1 MAPNGKEFIKNELDA
16 SMQRMKSG
24 SGTWQDGTVAI
35 GPLINH
41 AEVQDR
47 VLILLLDEMGEVK
60 DIVKTFVENRKFAS
74 WLWKG
79 VAGVIGV
86 NGVLGL
92 VFMVLQI
99 KKCM

>member
-35 GPLINH
+35 GPLVAH

-47 VLILLLDEMGEVK
+47 VLILLLDEFGELKEVIK
-60 DIVKTFVENRKFAS
+60 SFVEQRKFMT
-74 WLWKG
+74 WMWKG

-86 NGVLGL
+86 NGLLGL
-92 VFMVLQI
+92 IFMVLQI

>member
-1 MAPNGKEFIKNELDA
+1 MAPNGKEFIKNELGA

-35 GPLINH
+35 GPLVAH

-60 DIVKTFVENRKFAS
+60 EIVKTFVDQRKFMHLI
-74 WLWKG
+74 WRG
-79 VAGVIGV
+79 VAA
-86 NGVLGL
+86 VLGINGL
-92 VFMVLQI
+92 LGLIFMVLQI
-99 KKCM
+99 KKAI

>member
-1 MAPNGKEFIKNELDA
+1 MATNGKEFIKSELDA

-47 VLILLLDEMGEVK
+47 VLMLLLDEMGEVK
-60 DIVKTFVENRKFAS
+60 EIVTTFVDQRRFMT
-74 WLWKG
+74 WMWKG
-79 VAGVIGV
+79 VAGVIGI
-86 NGVLGL
+86 NGLLGL
-92 VFMVLQI
+92 IFMALQI
-99 KKCM
+99 KKAI

>member
-35 GPLINH
+35 GPLVAH

-47 VLILLLDEMGEVK
+47 VLILLLDEFGELKEVIK
-60 DIVKTFVENRKFAS
+60 SFVEQRKFMT
-74 WLWKG
+74 WMWKG

-92 VFMVLQI
+92 IFMVLQI
-99 KKCM
+99 RKAI